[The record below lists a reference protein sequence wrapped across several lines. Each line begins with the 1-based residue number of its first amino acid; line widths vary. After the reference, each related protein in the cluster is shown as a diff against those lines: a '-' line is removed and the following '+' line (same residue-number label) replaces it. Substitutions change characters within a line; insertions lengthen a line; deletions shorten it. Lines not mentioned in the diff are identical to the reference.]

1 MKSLSCV
8 QLFATPWTVAC
19 QAPLS
24 MEFPSQEY
32 WSGLPFSPP
41 GALPDPGIEP
51 ASPASV
57 GRVFPTEPLGK
68 PLVGVRGNNWK
79 EGGGKKKGSS
89 QLVCTE
95 ANNYAARKSIVVY
108 TLAGECY
115 NKESS
120 LIILQPRFSHKCV

>member
-1 MKSLSCV
+1 
-8 QLFATPWTVAC
+8 
-19 QAPLS
+19 

-41 GALPDPGIEP
+41 GDLPDPGIKP
-51 ASPASV
+51 ASPASA
-57 GRVFPTEPLGK
+57 GRVFPTEPPGQ
-68 PLVGVRGNNWK
+68 PLVGVRGHNWK

-95 ANNYAARKSIVVY
+95 ANNYAARKLRVVY

-115 NKESS
+115 NKETS
-120 LIILQPRFSHKCV
+120 LIIFLPRFSHKCV

>member
-1 MKSLSCV
+1 M
-8 QLFATPWTVAC
+8 TPWTVVR

-41 GALPDPGIEP
+41 EDLPDPGIKPE
-51 ASPASV
+51 SSTSV
-57 GRVFPTEPLGK
+57 GRVFPTEPPGK

-95 ANNYAARKSIVVY
+95 ANNYAARKSRVVY

-115 NKESS
+115 NKETR
-120 LIILQPRFSHKCV
+120 LIIFLPHFSHKCV